1 MSFEP
6 RVRFAPSPTGQ
17 LHLGGARTA
26 LSNYLFAKKYNGV
39 FLVRIEDTDLERSN
53 NEYTQQICDS
63 LLWMGLKWDEDL
75 IYQSSRSLLYK
86 KAINLLIQNKKAYRC
101 FASKEELLSDREKT
115 GTYSYSGIWRDKPE
129 EETDAKLK
137 MGAPFTVR
145 LRNQNSGVTKFKDL
159 IYGEIIISNSE
170 IDDFII
176 ARSDGSPVYNLTNVI
191 DDNEMGIT
199 NVIRG
204 EDHLANTSK
213 QILLYMALGLEVP
226 QFAHLPMILG
236 SDKKRLSKRHGATG
250 VQSYRDQG
258 YQPGAL
264 LNYLALLGWNPGTE
278 EEIMVLDRLV
288 KLFDLKKVQKK
299 SAVFD
304 LKKLDWISGQH
315 LTLQDNKD
323 ILKRVRKITP
333 DWGKGKSDLYCIQV
347 IALNKSRSKSLK
359 DLIMLSFF
367 FFEDPNFLD
376 KQSLLNFW
384 TKESKDILT
393 SLIIELKQINSWE
406 LEILEES
413 LNEFIKNSGLGF
425 GKIMKPVRFFISGLP
440 IGASLFEIIHILGRD
455 STIYRLQ
462 KVIGIFSDERQNN

>member
-236 SDKKRLSKRHGATG
+236 PDKKRLSKRHGATG

-258 YQPGAL
+258 YQPSAL

-333 DWGKGKSDLYCIQV
+333 DWGKGKSDSYCIQV

-367 FFEDPNFLD
+367 FFEEPKFLD
-376 KQSLLNFW
+376 KQSLLDFW

-393 SLIIELKQINSWE
+393 SLIDELKQINSWE